1 MPASNDQPS
10 TRDRL
15 RGFGLGTAILTVTQL
30 KDIHTRLNQAFK
42 QLNDPT
48 ITYLLDSLVIRL
60 KAAGVDVENLVPLR
74 AFANR
79 SIIDSIKELDSTNPS
94 GRTLIHQQELKKV
107 EDAILNR
114 NAVHLKILDRDESG
128 NGKEI
133 RVWPLQ
139 ILFHNIAWYL
149 AYESMGLDRLL
160 TVTRLDRVHLINGKL
175 PDQRNLTKMQES
187 QQRLE
192 HLCRRTG
199 GIYLGDDHLKQAE
212 LAKESLSEAKIQQLI
227 CKKTLVKVQFSCS
240 PRIYAFIRSGN
251 KRFPSEQMR
260 LSGPLPT
267 DSWTLD
273 TDGIQ
278 PLDPDPSNTSHPYPV
293 ELILPGW
300 TINSTDFKR
309 WLFGFGAD
317 LKIKEPVELRKE
329 HQVYGQGIAKLY
341 DTPEAKAGSS
351 PAAEDS

>member
-48 ITYLLDSLVIRL
+48 ITYLLDSLVFRL
-60 KAAGVDVENLVPLR
+60 KAAGVDVEDLVPLR

-94 GRTLIHQQELKKV
+94 SRTLIHQQELKKV

-139 ILFHNIAWYL
+139 ILFHNIEIGRAH
-149 AYESMGLDRLL
+149 
-160 TVTRLDRVHLINGKL
+160 V
-175 PDQRNLTKMQES
+175 
-187 QQRLE
+187 
-192 HLCRRTG
+192 
-199 GIYLGDDHLKQAE
+199 
-212 LAKESLSEAKIQQLI
+212 
-227 CKKTLVKVQFSCS
+227 
-240 PRIYAFIRSGN
+240 
-251 KRFPSEQMR
+251 
-260 LSGPLPT
+260 
-267 DSWTLD
+267 
-273 TDGIQ
+273 
-278 PLDPDPSNTSHPYPV
+278 
-293 ELILPGW
+293 
-300 TINSTDFKR
+300 
-309 WLFGFGAD
+309 
-317 LKIKEPVELRKE
+317 
-329 HQVYGQGIAKLY
+329 
-341 DTPEAKAGSS
+341 
-351 PAAEDS
+351 